1 MKYTGYVGLKAKK
14 RTRRKYFYFI
24 FFILIIFFIYSYI
37 QDKNSTKSS
46 NAIKV
51 EENLLYED
59 QSLQLKELKTKIFE
73 YDQKLQLRNNLI
85 QSLKDQIKN
94 LEINNNELFESVK
107 LQVIEEEEEE
117 SKNFKQTIQILR
129 KEVREKNNKL
139 LLFEENNIKS
149 EEKNIK
155 FNEQIQILNGRID
168 KLVLQRD
175 EILFQKNKILSQK
188 NDISKKIIDLQN
200 NIIEKDKTIKNLKE
214 KIHH

>member
-1 MKYTGYVGLKAKK
+1 MKYKGYVGQKSKS
-14 RTRRKYFYFI
+14 RTRKKYL
-24 FFILIIFFIYSYI
+24 FFIIFIVIIFFLYI
-37 QDKNSTKSS
+37 SIREKNLTENSDDIK
-46 NAIKV
+46 KV
-51 EENLLYED
+51 EKNLLYED
-59 QSLQLKELKTKIFE
+59 QSLQLRKLETKIFE

-94 LEINNNELFESVK
+94 LEIKNNELFESVK
-107 LQVIEEEEEE
+107 LQVIEEEE
-117 SKNFKQTIQILR
+117 SKNFQQTIQILR

-155 FNEQIQILNGRID
+155 FNEQIEILNGRID

-188 NDISKKIIDLQN
+188 NDISKKI
-200 NIIEKDKTIKNLKE
+200 KNLQY
-214 KIHH
+214 I